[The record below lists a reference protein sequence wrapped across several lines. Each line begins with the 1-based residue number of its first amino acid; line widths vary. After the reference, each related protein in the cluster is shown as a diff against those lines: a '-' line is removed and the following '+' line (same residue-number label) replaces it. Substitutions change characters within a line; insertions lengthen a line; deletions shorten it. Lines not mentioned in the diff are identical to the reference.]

1 MMIQSGAASEQA
13 IQQSTQQQLS
23 QQEARQQEATQ
34 QEATQKESPQKEQ
47 LINMPLTGHLIE
59 LRRRLARIL
68 GLVIVLFF
76 ILLPFANQL
85 YEGLSQPLRAQLPAN
100 ATMIATDVTA
110 TFMAPFKL
118 NFFIALMIAMPYV
131 LYQIWNFVAPGLYNQ
146 EKRLAIPLL
155 LSSIVLFYVGIAF
168 AYFITLP
175 AVLTFFIH
183 AAPETVAPMTDINSY
198 LSFCLKLFFVFGIT
212 FEIPVAI
219 LLLILAKIV
228 SVDTLVSKRRYIVV
242 GCFFV
247 SMFITPPD
255 ALGMIFLAVPMWML
269 FELGLFF
276 GRFLEKNAS

>member
-23 QQEARQQEATQ
+23 QQEARQREATQ
-34 QEATQKESPQKEQ
+34 QESPQKVQ

-228 SVDTLVSKRRYIVV
+228 SVDTLVSKRRYIIV

-255 ALGMIFLAVPMWML
+255 ALSMIFLAIPMWML

>member
-34 QEATQKESPQKEQ
+34 QESQQKEQ

-228 SVDTLVSKRRYIVV
+228 SVDMLVSKRRYIVV

-255 ALGMIFLAVPMWML
+255 ALSMIFLAIPMWML

>member
-23 QQEARQQEATQ
+23 QQEARQQEAKQ
-34 QEATQKESPQKEQ
+34 QEPPQKEQ

-155 LSSIVLFYVGIAF
+155 LSSIMLFYLGIAF

-228 SVDTLVSKRRYIVV
+228 SVDMLVSKRRYIVV

-255 ALGMIFLAVPMWML
+255 ALSMIFLAIPMWML